1 MAIQPHTRRTDS
13 RGRQARR
20 AYGGSARRTRHYQ
33 PSSGQSKMSAKGR
46 LAGFRVVDLTEGIC
60 GPFSSMQLADA
71 GAEVI
76 KVEPPKGDYSRQ
88 IGPPFV
94 NGESAVF
101 LSVNRNK
108 KSVVLDYRRE
118 DQ

>member
-1 MAIQPHTRRTDS
+1 MSDS
-13 RGRQARR
+13 
-20 AYGGSARRTRHYQ
+20 
-33 PSSGQSKMSAKGR
+33 

-60 GPFSSMQLADA
+60 GPFCSMQLADA

-76 KVEPPKGDYSRQ
+76 KVEPPKGDYARQ
-88 IGPPFV
+88 IGPPFL

-108 KSVVLDYRRE
+108 KSVVLDYRHE
-118 DQ
+118 DQRRILSRLAATSDIFLEDLGPGEAERLGFGYDELSR